1 MFKHG
6 LDRRAASYT
15 WTVLFVLLLLAV
27 VYLIRETLFVFALAL
42 LFSYLLWPLV
52 HYLDRRLPGRSK
64 MPALAIVYL
73 SLVGLLIIIGIAVG
87 SRVVL
92 QANAL
97 AARIPELLSR
107 LEKPVELIA
116 SPSLPTFKE
125 AVISTLQKQL
135 VEHSR
140 DLLSLLPNVALGFLS
155 HAGSVIYIVLVPIL
169 GFFFLKDGPEFRNSI
184 LEMFA
189 EGSRRDEIK
198 DIAADVHLLLAQY
211 MRALVLLAAAA
222 FVACGSFFSLIGVP
236 YGILLAAIAFLLE
249 FIPLLGPLV
258 AAVAILMVAGLS
270 GFHHLLWILVF
281 LAVFRVFQDYV
292 LLPHLLSKGAKL
304 QPVVVIFGIL
314 AGAQIAGIP
323 GSFLA
328 VPILAT
334 LRIIYRQLKKKLLDS
349 TLDRPGTGIV
359 QASRKTANHA
369 MSGPPAG

>member
-15 WTVLFVLLLLAV
+15 WTVLFILLLLAV

-52 HYLDRRLPGRSK
+52 HYLDRLLTGRSR
-64 MPALAIVYL
+64 MPALTIVYL

-97 AARIPELLSR
+97 AMRIPELLSR

-140 DLLSLLPNVALGFLS
+140 DLLSLLPNVALAFLS

-169 GFFFLKDGPEFRNSI
+169 GFFFLKDGPEFLNSI

-189 EGSRRDEIK
+189 EGSRRDEIR

-222 FVACGSFFSLIGVP
+222 FVAYGSFFSLIGVP
-236 YGILLAAIAFLLE
+236 YGILLATIAFLLE

-281 LAVFRVFQDYV
+281 LVVFRVFQDYV
-292 LLPHLLSKGAKL
+292 LSPHLLSKGAKL

-334 LRIIYRQLKKKLLDS
+334 LRIVYRQLKKKLLDS
-349 TLDRPGTGIV
+349 TLDRLGTGIV
-359 QASRKTANHA
+359 
-369 MSGPPAG
+369 

>member
-15 WTVLFVLLLLAV
+15 WTVLFILLLLAV

-42 LFSYLLWPLV
+42 LFAYLLRPLV
-52 HYLDRRLPGRSK
+52 YYLDRRLPGRSRA
-64 MPALAIVYL
+64 PALAIVYL
-73 SLVGLLIIIGIAVG
+73 SLVGLLVAVGIAVG

-92 QANAL
+92 EANAL
-97 AARIPELLSR
+97 AMRIPELLSR

-116 SPSLPTFKE
+116 SPSAPTFKE
-125 AVISTLQKQL
+125 VVISTLQRQL

-140 DLLSLLPNVALGFLS
+140 NLLSLLPNIALGFLL
-155 HAGSVIYIVLVPIL
+155 HAGSLIYIVLVPIL

-198 DIAADVHLLLAQY
+198 EIAADVHLLLAQY

-222 FVACGSFFSLIGVP
+222 FAAYGLFFSLIGVP
-236 YGILLAAIAFLLE
+236 YGILLAAIAFFLE
-249 FIPLLGPLV
+249 FIPVVGPLV

-292 LLPHLLSKGAKL
+292 LSPHLLSKGAKL

-314 AGAQIAGIP
+314 AGGQIAGIP
-323 GSFLA
+323 GIFLS
-328 VPILAT
+328 VPVLAI
-334 LRIIYRQLKKKLLDS
+334 LRIVYRQLKKKLLDS

-359 QASRKTANHA
+359 
-369 MSGPPAG
+369 